1 MAACPSFAQ
10 DAISF
15 QRDIFLNATICM
27 LEENTHTHTHT
38 HTDTHTNGEEHK
50 LGALDRKLSKKL
62 VTF

>member
-15 QRDIFLNATICM
+15 QRDIFLNVTICM
-27 LEENTHTHTHT
+27 LEKKKKKK
-38 HTDTHTNGEEHK
+38 TNGREHK
-50 LGALDRKLSKKL
+50 LGALDIKLPKKL